1 MKSPKNVCVSKPPR
15 AVLLGLLL
23 FASLVLTG
31 CATVFK
37 GGEQSVPINSNPQGA
52 EIIIDGISYGTTPQI
67 VRLEVQ
73 RSYDVTLRQGDQER
87 TVTLRNR
94 VGTTWVV
101 LDVIGLLIPLLVDA
115 STGDWYELT
124 PGEIIVDFTEE
135 GIEPHS
141 DP

>member
-15 AVLLGLLL
+15 TVVLGLLL
-23 FASLVLTG
+23 FASLILTG

-87 TVTLRNR
+87 TMTLRNR